1 MCQSQGLEF
10 ATGIEYMLNFVW
22 ITICLSYITRIL
34 CHFLNDLDMKL
45 RWLRKLR
52 WVICVNICL
61 DSEGTFA

>member
-1 MCQSQGLEF
+1 MCQRQGLEF
-10 ATGIEYMLNFVW
+10 ATGIEHMLNFVW

>member
-10 ATGIEYMLNFVW
+10 AMGIEDKLNFVW
-22 ITICLSYITRIL
+22 ITICLNNITRIL

-45 RWLRKLR
+45 RWL
-52 WVICVNICL
+52 ICVDICL